1 MPDRS
6 TPAELPG
13 YPVGRIFE
21 TLVADEIIPAMRK
34 AKHQC
39 AVDVQIDFRAVTV
52 SEKGVVLFGKKT
64 TESQMEIR
72 LATRIDPPP
81 EP

>member
-1 MPDRS
+1 MPDAK

-13 YPVGRIFE
+13 HPVGRIFE
-21 TLVADEIIPAMRK
+21 NLVAVDIIPAMRR
-34 AKHQC
+34 ANHQC

-52 SEKGVVLFGKKT
+52 SEKGIALFGKKT

-72 LATRIDPPP
+72 IATRITPPS
-81 EP
+81 E